1 MNDFKQYI
9 ILLIKIIKNAS
20 TNFLKHKVFKM
31 SASLAY
37 TTMFSMGPLLLVIL
51 FLSDLFWGRQATE
64 GTIYTQIKNFV
75 GPSSA
80 EQIQIIIENLAI
92 SDKGNLAGL
101 VGGIT
106 LLIGATS
113 VFAEI
118 QDSINTIWGIKPK
131 KQSGFWLYVKA
142 RMLSFGVIASF
153 SFVLLVSLGISTLM
167 DTLSNQFFS
176 RFSDSLFY
184 VVYIINS
191 LMTFIII
198 SLLFGAIFTILPDAE
213 IKWRQVRLASFTTAI
228 LFMIGKF
235 LISFYISSSDVQNIY
250 GTAGSFVVLM
260 IWVYYS
266 SVILY
271 FGAEFAKSYAL
282 QFSNAIVPSEFA
294 DLVYSVE
301 IVSDQ
306 QTLQKANE
314 EQLKLKNKSS
324 KNKKTILP
332 KK

>member
-1 MNDFKQYI
+1 MDHYKQYFTS
-9 ILLIKIIKNAS
+9 LIKVIKNAVDS
-20 TNFLKHKVFKM
+20 FLEHKVLKM
-31 SASLAY
+31 SAALSY

-51 FLSDLFWGRQATE
+51 FLSDLFWGREATE
-64 GTIYTQIKNFV
+64 GTIYSQIKSFV

-80 EQIQIIIENLAI
+80 AQIQTIIENLSI

-101 VGGIT
+101 IGIIT

-131 KQSGFWLYVKA
+131 KQSGFWLYIKA
-142 RMLSFGVIASF
+142 RLLSFGVIGSF
-153 SFVLLVSLGISTLM
+153 GFILLVSLGISTIM
-167 DTLSNQFFS
+167 DTLSD
-176 RFSDSLFY
+176 RFLSQISDSLFY
-184 VVYIINS
+184 LVYIVNA
-191 LMTFIII
+191 LMTFIVI

-235 LISFYISSSDVQNIY
+235 LISFYIASSDIQNIY

-271 FGAEFAKSYAL
+271 FGAEFAKSYAI
-282 QFSNAIVPSEFA
+282 QFSSAIVPSEFA
-294 DLVYSVE
+294 DLVHTVD
-301 IVSDQ
+301 IVSEKH
-306 QTLQKANE
+306 TIQKADKE
-314 EQLKLKNKSS
+314 LQEIKLQNPQ
-324 KNKKTILP
+324 N
-332 KK
+332 

>member
-1 MNDFKQYI
+1 MNYYKQYI
-9 ILLIKIIKNAS
+9 ISLFKVIKNAANCFS
-20 TNFLKHKVFKM
+20 EHKVMKM
-31 SASLAY
+31 SAALSY

-51 FLSDLFWGRQATE
+51 FLSDFFWGKEATE
-64 GTIYTQIKNFV
+64 GAIYSQIKSFV

-80 EQIQIIIENLAI
+80 AQIQTIIENLAI
-92 SDKGNLAGL
+92 SNNGHLAGIIG
-101 VGGIT
+101 VIT

-131 KQSGFWLYVKA
+131 KQSGFWLYIKA
-142 RMLSFGVIASF
+142 RLLSFGVIGSF
-153 SFVLLVSLGISTLM
+153 GFILLVSLGVSTIM
-167 DTLSNQFFS
+167 DTLSSQFFS

-184 VVYIINS
+184 VIYVCNS

-235 LISFYISSSDVQNIY
+235 LISFYISNSNIQNVY

-271 FGAEFAKSYAL
+271 FGAEFAKSYAI
-282 QFSNAIVPSEFA
+282 QFSSDIVPSKFA
-294 DLVYSVE
+294 DLVNTVE
-301 IVSDQ
+301 VISDQ
-306 QTLQKANE
+306 QTVQQADKELKAIKEN
-314 EQLKLKNKSS
+314 QLIK
-324 KNKKTILP
+324 
-332 KK
+332 